1 MGIQPDARRPGTA
14 ASELGRPSPWAFAH
28 EIWPRALPRR
38 WWWIRWGGDFEKLGM
53 DGRTVAG
60 DAQAIPALA
69 HVPPP
74 P

>member
-1 MGIQPDARRPGTA
+1 MGMQPGARRLGTA
-14 ASELGRPSPWAFAH
+14 ASELGRPSPWAFPH
-28 EIWPRALPRR
+28 EIWPRALPHR
-38 WWWIRWGGDFEKLGM
+38 WRWIRWGGDLEKLGT